1 MLYLGHCIIEPYQ
14 PTATVKAHRWANVG
28 SDHSPRPS
36 VGVSLVLG
44 NLQDQRPG
52 KNWYRYAMTKTLSL
66 STFGAFLARHGT
78 RPLPGLSGGKMTALL
93 VYLAIKAGHK
103 HRREAL
109 AELFW
114 PDLPAEAARFNLR
127 HTFFHLRQ
135 SLGGDTGTRP
145 FLLANREWLCFN
157 PDSPYR
163 MDTVEFAATVP
174 ACVETPYPQYCDP
187 CIAKMEYM
195 AGLYRGEFMAEL
207 SLPDCPDFEDW
218 LQMQRESMRRHAITL
233 LGRLS
238 DCHEQ
243 AKAYTRALPFT
254 LRYVE
259 LEPWNEEAHRR
270 AIRLFALNGQ
280 NGAAIAQYDACCR
293 ALKKELGILPGEK
306 TRSLA
311 DRIRKGE
318 FQPDRAYAKGK
329 PPVSSVPPLSA
340 ERHHVTVLYCE
351 LSPRTGNPS
360 RALSLLQTPQKCC
373 TGIIQRFS
381 GHIVQAHG
389 GGLLAYFGYPVSD
402 ESAARQAVQA
412 ALACAAEATPSLE
425 VRAGVHTGL
434 IVAGTAAGIPDT
446 IGLTSGL
453 AIRLRLAVKS
463 GEVAL
468 SADTY
473 RLVAKH
479 FGCRSLG
486 EGQLRDIPYPL
497 KVYRVKGERAAG
509 KGADNFRMGKP
520 FGALFADSNRI
531 ARQIAEDMA
540 PRVAA
545 DPRYQEARKNVPDA
559 MRAELGAALTRIAD
573 LLLKD
578 DAEFCK
584 QLAEN
589 ESFRQFVVD
598 MIVRLEGAEKSPR
611 E

>member
-1 MLYLGHCIIEPYQ
+1 M
-14 PTATVKAHRWANVG
+14 A
-28 SDHSPRPS
+28 
-36 VGVSLVLG
+36 
-44 NLQDQRPG
+44 
-52 KNWYRYAMTKTLSL
+52 KTLSIT
-66 STFGAFLARHGT
+66 TFGAFLAKLGT
-78 RPLPGLSGGKMTALL
+78 KPLDGLSSGKMSALL

-114 PDLPAEAARFNLR
+114 PDLPAESARFNLR
-127 HTFFHLRQ
+127 HTFFHLRHA
-135 SLGGDTGTRP
+135 LDGNTGPRP

-195 AGLYRGEFMAEL
+195 AGLYRGEFMAEI

-243 AKAYTRALPFT
+243 SKACTRALPFA

-270 AIRLFALNGQ
+270 AIRLFALDGQ
-280 NGAAIAQYDACCR
+280 NGAALAQYDACSR

-311 DRIRKGE
+311 ERIRKGE
-318 FQPDRAYAKGK
+318 FQPDQAYAKGK
-329 PPVSSVPPLSA
+329 PPLSFVPPLSA
-340 ERHHVTVLYCE
+340 EPHHVTVLYCE
-351 LSPRTGNPS
+351 LTSRTGNPG
-360 RALSLLQTPQKCC
+360 RAMSLLQTPQKCC

-381 GHIVQAHG
+381 GHIVQSHG
-389 GGLLAYFGYPVSD
+389 GGLLAYFGYPTSD

-412 ALACAAEATPSLE
+412 ALACVGETTPSLE
-425 VRAGVHTGL
+425 VRAGIHTGL
-434 IVAGTAAGIPDT
+434 IVTGTVAGMPDT

-479 FGCRSLG
+479 FSCRSLG
-486 EGQLRDIPYPL
+486 ERQLRDVSYPL
-497 KVYRVKGERAAG
+497 KVYKVKEERAAG
-509 KGADNFRMGKP
+509 KSAGNYRMGKP
-520 FGALFADSNRI
+520 FGALFADSGRI
-531 ARQIAEDMA
+531 ARQIAEDIA
-540 PRVAA
+540 PRVTA
-545 DPRYQEARKNVPDA
+545 DPRYQAAKKSTPDA
-559 MRAELGAALTRIAD
+559 AHADLCAALMRIAD

-578 DAEFCK
+578 DAELCR

-598 MIVRLEGAEKSPR
+598 TIVRLEGAGEPPR